1 MRERERE
8 RGGQSSYIT
17 VCGRYRT
24 GKSFLVNRMLLDVVG
39 KGFMVG
45 ATVNSCTKG
54 LWIWNKPLKCK
65 MQDGT
70 EVSTRL
76 GKLHLDHM

>member
-1 MRERERE
+1 M
-8 RGGQSSYIT
+8 
-17 VCGRYRT
+17 
-24 GKSFLVNRMLLDVVG
+24 NRMLLDVVG

-76 GKLHLDHM
+76 GKLHLDHPYVIMNRSMETSIHEML